1 MSKRRGLRRVPD
13 PGHPWYSAIVSPVL
27 AVLVSAALALG
38 PAPVRLPDRFPD
50 IKTHLHDLAGQKK
63 YRDLAAAGAAAFE
76 RRDLEP
82 YQRRAMAFLAIRGLH
97 GVYEETRQVSSLCD
111 AGRLMRRVQAEV
123 GFAEDVETATRL
135 RAATDKLLARTG
147 AKDPCPRARPAK
159 SSPRVVAA
167 APLLPPAASP
177 LPPSATDPG
186 ATDPAPAA
194 QETGADDRLLAV
206 ARRSESGKDH
216 VYKDMFPKPA
226 QDGGRAPS
234 PTPERPDSDTRA
246 DRLLHGGLA
255 SLALGAV
262 GGVGL
267 GVNLYYQRRAS
278 DTIDALRATADMHG
292 ESTPEEYA
300 RAGDLN
306 ESYKRLTVAA
316 GVSGA
321 LAGLGVLGAVTLFAL
336 RARRGSTLA
345 GPWVGPAGA
354 GLTIRGRF

>member
-1 MSKRRGLRRVPD
+1 MST
-13 PGHPWYSAIVSPVL
+13 VL

-38 PAPVRLPDRFPD
+38 PAPVRLPDRFEELEA
-50 IKTHLHDLAGQKK
+50 HVQDLAGQKR
-63 YRDLAAAGAAAFE
+63 YRELAVTGAAAFE

-82 YQRRAMAFLAIRGLH
+82 YQRRAMAFFAIRGLH
-97 GVYEETRQVSSLCD
+97 GVYEETEQVSSLCD
-111 AGRLMRRVQAEV
+111 AGRLMRRVQTEV
-123 GFAEDVETATRL
+123 GFAEDAGTAARL
-135 RAATDKLLARTG
+135 KAATEKLLARTG
-147 AKDPCPRARPAK
+147 ATDPCPKARPAK
-159 SSPRVVAA
+159 RSPPEVAA
-167 APLLPPAASP
+167 APSPPAAAATA
-177 LPPSATDPG
+177 ATDPG
-186 ATDPAPAA
+186 PRPAAPAVQDTA
-194 QETGADDRLLAV
+194 AEDELLAV
-206 ARRSESGKDH
+206 APRAEVRKGHVLKDMPVKTGPDVGRRSPRRG
-216 VYKDMFPKPA
+216 
-226 QDGGRAPS
+226 
-234 PTPERPDSDTRA
+234 PERPDRDMTRG

-267 GVNLYYQRRAS
+267 GVSLYYQRRTS
-278 DTIDALRATADMHG
+278 DTIDALRATADMRG